1 MSSLHLTIVSQEKE
15 LAKVGAQS
23 VSVPGTQGEL
33 TILPGHVPLVTRLQ
47 PGVIRY
53 DVDGVQRELAVSQ
66 GFVTVNVGSEV
77 IVMVD
82 SAMEARDISLAK
94 AEEAIARAK
103 EAVQLSSDQR
113 QRLKAEAE
121 LRFALLQLR
130 IAQKD

>member
-23 VSVPGTQGEL
+23 VSVPGSQGEL

>member
-1 MSSLHLTIVSQEKE
+1 MSSLQLTIVSQEKE
-15 LAKVGAQS
+15 LAKVSAQS
-23 VSVPGTQGEL
+23 VSVPGSQGEL

-82 SAMEARDISLAK
+82 SAMEARDISLTK